1 MRLLTIAAAALAALL
16 LTITLA
22 NAQEPPES
30 QTATRL
36 EPGINL
42 VGWVGEPT
50 STSQLFDDIP
60 QLESIWAWDAV
71 PPRRA
76 ARRPLA

>member
-1 MRLLTIAAAALAALL
+1 MWGMRIDLKHMLRGGVIATAFAALFATIA
-16 LTITLA
+16 LA

-50 STSQLFDDIP
+50 STSQLFDEIP
-60 QLESIWAWDAV
+60 PLESI
-71 PPRRA
+71 
-76 ARRPLA
+76 